1 MDEAEIIQLYPTSVY
16 HATLDGCGNHHPIIF
31 DKETINQYT
40 LENAEPEEKERYV
53 NPISG
58 ETTGRALLQKDHRF
72 TPFFKEVVGHAEVYL
87 NGAFNVYAQL
97 FDFYV
102 VKSWYSVLSP
112 RDTLGF
118 RKRESSDLSFVY
130 YPEADDNTQ
139 RFWFS
144 NTEKDMNI
152 KNEVFP
158 GIFSENSK
166 GLKYLSQFNFVT
178 SNLNSI
184 KPQTGSV
191 IIYPS
196 KCSTGVIAIPSQT
209 PNEKTIIVQGEI
221 KLILKP
227 EILHLDDGL
236 LAIEHWK
243 KFN

>member
-1 MDEAEIIQLYPTSVY
+1 MDEAELIQFYPTSVY
-16 HATLDGCGNHHPIIF
+16 HATLDGCGNHHSIIF
-31 DKETINQYT
+31 DDDVIDQHT
-40 LENAEPEEKERYV
+40 LENADPEEKNKYV

-58 ETTGRALLQKDHRF
+58 ETNGKSLLHKDHRF
-72 TPFFKEVVGHAEVYL
+72 TSFFKEVVGHAEVYL
-87 NGAFNVYAQL
+87 SGAFNLYSQL

-102 VKSWYSVLSP
+102 VKSWYNVLGP
-112 RDTLGF
+112 RDALGL
-118 RKRESSDLSFVY
+118 RKRESSDISFIY

-139 RFWFS
+139 RFWIS
-144 NTEKDMNI
+144 NSGKDLNSV
-152 KNEVFP
+152 NEVFP
-158 GIFSENSK
+158 GMFSENSK

-178 SNLNSI
+178 SDLNSI
-184 KPQTGSV
+184 KPQTGSI

-196 KCSTGVIAIPSQT
+196 KCSTAMIPIPSQT
-209 PNEKTIIVQGEI
+209 PNEKTTTIQGEI

>member
-1 MDEAEIIQLYPTSVY
+1 MDEAELLQFYPTSVY
-16 HATLDGCGNHHPIIF
+16 HATLDGCGNHHPLIF
-31 DKETINQYT
+31 NPDVLDQYT
-40 LENAEPEEKERYV
+40 LQNVDLSEKNKYV
-53 NPISG
+53 NSISG
-58 ETTGRALLQKDHRF
+58 ETNGKCLLQKDHRF
-72 TPFFKEVVGHAEVYL
+72 TAFFKEIVGHAEIYL
-87 NGAFNVYAQL
+87 SGAFNVYSQL
-97 FDFYV
+97 FNFYV
-102 VKSWYSVLSP
+102 VKSWYSVLGP
-112 RDTLGF
+112 KDALGF
-118 RKRESSDLSFVY
+118 RKRESSDISFVY

-139 RFWFS
+139 RFWLS
-144 NTEKDMNI
+144 NVEKDINDM
-152 KNEVFP
+152 NEVFP

-196 KCSTGVIAIPSQT
+196 KCSTGIVSIPNQT
-209 PNEKTIIVQGEI
+209 SNEKTIVLQGEI

-236 LAIEHWK
+236 LSIEHWK